1 MNDFGW
7 WDMFTNYGAVEF
19 YLMYTMAQRTK
30 EAENAGT
37 ENGRSDSVGNK
48 FE

>member
-30 EAENAGT
+30 EAAETSNILNT
-37 ENGRSDSVGNK
+37 K
-48 FE
+48 